1 MDVLKGLSLTVN
13 RGQKLAIVGASGT
26 GKSTLLHIL
35 GTIDRPL
42 SGEVLYEGVNPFNL
56 NDTAIAGF
64 RNRKI

>member
-42 SGEVLYEGVNPFNL
+42 SGEVLYEGMIPFTL
-56 NDTAIAGF
+56 NDT
-64 RNRKI
+64 